1 MKKLNA
7 HTYKA
12 MKKIHDQLVGLKKEV
27 EAKLIETPDD
37 SDLKE
42 RRTELSNLLY
52 IAAGWIDNPP
62 KTSIDIKK
70 FMEVKE
76 KLTQRVREMIKENL

>member
-1 MKKLNA
+1 MKLQEQTHKS
-7 HTYKA
+7 
-12 MKKIHDQLVGLKKEV
+12 MRVIHDQLKGLKKEV

-42 RRTELSNLLY
+42 RRILIGDLLY

-70 FMEVKE
+70 FIEIKE
-76 KLTQRVREMIKENL
+76 KISARIREMIKENL